1 MQNYV
6 IYKFLFLLILFILFL
21 SIIIFYSN
29 LFFPIIL
36 GWIFAYIFSPIINY
50 FEKLKI
56 KRTIIIFAFCFIL
69 IIIIILIMLFIIPT
83 IIEQLKEMINF
94 FGRNIKKLNIERY
107 INLPEFKKNIDF
119 YIKLIRINQSYIT
132 NILQLTSDFVQL
144 FYKGL
149 LNIFMIISQI
159 FIFIISFIYF
169 IYHFEIINFLI
180 KKYLPVELREKIL
193 TYLSEIDIL
202 LRRYLRGQL
211 LDCFIIGT
219 LTTILLSILKIKF
232 ALLLGIIT
240 GLLTFIPYAGVGT
253 GLIISIIICF
263 FQYQSFQKIILLILF
278 FGLIQFLDAVFIAPR
293 IMGRQV
299 GLSPLLIILS
309 IIILSNIIGFVGVLL
324 AIPII
329 CVLKVTIK
337 YLLNFYIKSNLYI
350 KKQN

>member
-193 TYLSEIDIL
+193 TYLSEI
-202 LRRYLRGQL
+202 
-211 LDCFIIGT
+211 
-219 LTTILLSILKIKF
+219 
-232 ALLLGIIT
+232 
-240 GLLTFIPYAGVGT
+240 
-253 GLIISIIICF
+253 
-263 FQYQSFQKIILLILF
+263 
-278 FGLIQFLDAVFIAPR
+278 
-293 IMGRQV
+293 
-299 GLSPLLIILS
+299 
-309 IIILSNIIGFVGVLL
+309 
-324 AIPII
+324 
-329 CVLKVTIK
+329 
-337 YLLNFYIKSNLYI
+337 
-350 KKQN
+350 